1 MASESALF
9 KKIKVLTV
17 FFCGS
22 SIPKTTPFDFKKMA
36 AKKPFQNFLKNLNTA
51 AQTAKLSD
59 AALAALER
67 PEHVHETE
75 VSFERDSGEVM
86 SVPGYRVEHNSARGP
101 YKGGIRF
108 HHEADLDEV
117 KALASL
123 MSIKCAVVNI
133 PMGGGKG
140 GIQVDPKQLS
150 KSEIERMSRAY
161 FRWGTEQG
169 IFSVN
174 RDVPAP
180 DVYTNPQVMAWM
192 LDEHEKVLGYKSPGV
207 ITGKPLELGGS
218 LGRSYATSQGGFFV
232 LMKYLEKIG
241 KNPEDTTVAV
251 QGFGNAGAYFADIAS
266 KAGFKVIAVSDS
278 RGGVVCDADA
288 DSCSVNKLTEWKKEH
303 GSLRGNFCQGETC
316 DIHKMKE
323 AHVTVVSNDEL
334 LELDVDVLV
343 LAALDGVITDENADR
358 IKAPI
363 ILELANGPVTP
374 EADVILEKKNTVVI
388 PDILANAG
396 GVTVSYFEWVQ
407 NRSGDVWE
415 EDVVIGKLKRVMENA
430 FADWMRM
437 KDEYDTSYRNAAFVL
452 GVNRITTAMKLR
464 GTI

>member
-1 MASESALF
+1 M
-9 KKIKVLTV
+9 T
-17 FFCGS
+17 
-22 SIPKTTPFDFKKMA
+22 
-36 AKKPFQNFLKNLNTA
+36 AKKPFENFLKNLSVAAKTA
-51 AQTAKLSD
+51 DLSES
-59 AALAALER
+59 ALSALET
-67 PEHVHETE
+67 PENIHETDLE
-75 VSFERDSGEVM
+75 FELDSGKTM
-86 SVPGYRVEHNSARGP
+86 TVPGYRVEHNSARGP

-140 GIQVDPKQLS
+140 GIQVDPKKLS

-169 IFSVN
+169 IFGVD

-192 LDEHEKVLGYKSPGV
+192 LDEHEKVLGIKSPGV

-241 KNPEDTTVAV
+241 KKPEDTTVAV
-251 QGFGNAGAYFADIAS
+251 QGFGNAGAYFAQIAH
-266 KAGFKVIAVSDS
+266 KAGFKVVAASDS
-278 RGGVVCDADA
+278 KGGVVCDCDSDA
-288 DSCSVNKLTEWKKEH
+288 FNVNKLSEWKEAH
-303 GSLRGNFCQGETC
+303 GSLRGNFCQGDTC
-316 DIHKMKE
+316 DVKKMKAE
-323 AHVTVVSNDEL
+323 HVKTVSNEEL

-343 LAALDGVITDENADR
+343 LAALDGVVHAENADR
-358 IKAPI
+358 VKASI

-374 EADVILEKKNTVVI
+374 EADEILEKNNIVVV

-415 EDVVIGKLKRVMENA
+415 EEYVIGKLKKIMDNA
-430 FADWMRM
+430 YEDWMKM
-437 KDEYDTSYRNAAFVL
+437 KEEYDTTYRNAAFVL
-452 GVNRITTAMKLR
+452 GVNRIVTAMKLR